1 MSQAVSDE
9 ALKAIKNWVKQE
21 LANELNAKVDALY
34 PVGSIYISTSDVS
47 PATFI
52 GGTWEALDDGR
63 VLIGAGSAHPAGET
77 GGEETHKLST
87 SEMPSHN
94 HTMNS
99 AGSHYHSGSTY
110 DAGSHSH
117 SKGDMNIVGTL
128 HWWKVFSRKNDQG
141 YTRSGALDY
150 IDGAGR
156 YTAGQEGDSITIGF
170 KLNAK
175 DGWTGNTSSAGT
187 HSHSLDISSAGS
199 HQHTINNAGSGNAH
213 NIMQP
218 YLSVYMW
225 KRTA

>member
-99 AGSHYHSGSTY
+99 AGSHSHLGEAELAGGHQHTLSICTTNTREGMNYMYPYDYNSSTVFGLNY
-110 DAGSHSH
+110 QSISSEREWYSNPSKILKEESAGSHSH
-117 SKGDMNIVGTL
+117 DLS
-128 HWWKVFSRKNDQG
+128 
-141 YTRSGALDY
+141 
-150 IDGAGR
+150 ID
-156 YTAGQEGDSITIGF
+156 S
-170 KLNAK
+170 N
-175 DGWTGNTSSAGT
+175 
-187 HSHSLDISSAGS
+187 GS

>member
-1 MSQAVSDE
+1 MSMS
-9 ALKAIKNWVKQE
+9 
-21 LANELNAKVDALY
+21 
-34 PVGSIYISTSDVS
+34 PTS
-47 PATFI
+47 PAEIF
-52 GGTWEALDDGR
+52 GGTWEALDEGR
-63 VLIGAGSAHPAGET
+63 VLIGANTEYPVGAT
-77 GGEETHKLST
+77 GGEKTHALT
-87 SEMPSHN
+87 TAEMPSHN
-94 HTMNS
+94 HTMDS

-117 SKGDMNIVGTL
+117 SRGDMNIVGTL
-128 HWWKVFSRKNDQG
+128 HWWKVFSRKNDEG

>member
-1 MSQAVSDE
+1 MSV
-9 ALKAIKNWVKQE
+9 N
-21 LANELNAKVDALY
+21 
-34 PVGSIYISTSDVS
+34 PTS
-47 PATFI
+47 PAELF
-52 GGTWEALDDGR
+52 GGTWEPLDQGR
-63 VLIGAGSAHPAGET
+63 VLIGAGTSHPAGET
-77 GGEETHKLST
+77 GGEETHKLT
-87 SEMPSHN
+87 TNEMPSHN

-156 YTAGQEGDSITIGF
+156 YTSGQEGDSITVGF

-175 DGWTGNTSSAGT
+175 DGWTGNTSSSGT

-199 HQHTINNAGSGNAH
+199 HQHTIDNTGGNGSHNN
-213 NIMQP
+213 MQP

-225 KRTA
+225 KRTV